1 MPSVVTKATSNK
13 LSGNWIKV
21 PSFAIGAPAGYDKG
35 EFRDPHVYWD
45 DTRNKYVMLVGSR
58 SEGKAVIARFQSDD
72 LNEWE
77 SIEGIVAT
85 TQIILKNSK

>member
-35 EFRDPHVYWD
+35 EFRWTPFYWD

-58 SEGKAVIARFQSDD
+58 SEVKLLLLVFSRTI
-72 LNEWE
+72 
-77 SIEGIVAT
+77 
-85 TQIILKNSK
+85 